1 MQEHFKPSQE
11 TQTTNRDLKL
21 SELVFETALQRAT
34 TARKKLPVLV
44 LGTKAE

>member
-21 SELVFETALQRAT
+21 SELVFETAPLP
-34 TARKKLPVLV
+34 ARKKLPVLV